1 MYLFY
6 SHPVL
11 SVHLLCLFI
20 LIPDAS
26 GHSVVIPLLKNPDG
40 NQFTSDN
47 NYRAITVSPA
57 ISKLF
62 EMAIMMALLDDKLD
76 SDPVQ
81 FDFKRNA
88 RLMGRTVVNRYVKD
102 GFTVNTLALD
112 LSKPF
117 DRVGHFA
124 LLQLLMDR
132 HISRHYWCDA

>member
-20 LIPDAS
+20 LIPHAS

-47 NYRAITVSPA
+47 YRAITLGPV

-62 EMAIMMALLDDKLD
+62 DMAIMMALLDDKLD
-76 SDPVQ
+76 SDP
-81 FDFKRNA
+81 
-88 RLMGRTVVNRYVKD
+88 L
-102 GFTVNTLALD
+102 
-112 LSKPF
+112 
-117 DRVGHFA
+117 
-124 LLQLLMDR
+124 
-132 HISRHYWCDA
+132 

>member
-26 GHSVVIPLLKNPDG
+26 GHNVVIPLLKNPDG

-47 NYRAITVSPA
+47 YRAITLGPV

-62 EMAIMMALLDDKLD
+62 DMAIIMALLDDKLD
-76 SDPVQ
+76 SDPLQ

-88 RLMGRTVVNRYVKD
+88 LLTGRTVVSHYVKD
-102 GFTVNTLALD
+102 GFTVNTRALH
-112 LSKPF
+112 LSEAF
-117 DRVGHFA
+117 DIVGHFA

-132 HISRHYWCDA
+132 HISTYYWCDA